1 MKKIK
6 NILFILLMFAITFF
20 AMPFERV
27 HAGIPPH
34 NNAYVT
40 IQGIEGEYVAAF
52 ASSGEFIYAHDDYE
66 AWLDQE
72 EATKTPYH
80 PIMEY
85 KDNEGYRW
93 IGEYFECNGKE
104 EISLRI
110 YFEEDFKVIIY
121 KDNQLYK
128 VSEKIEFYAYD
139 SYYKI
144 DLSSNDVIVKKSY
157 NYFGNILFLIFR
169 IVLILSVEIGLLF
182 LLKMYTKRN
191 FIVAL
196 VLNIIGQLFLNIHV
210 FINIYFDG
218 SSSGFWSLLIV
229 GLQIFI
235 VQFIAYQF
243 LLKKKHR
250 LLIILYPILASLAA
264 FLINYLFL

>member
-20 AMPFERV
+20 TMPFERV

-34 NNAYVT
+34 NNAFVT
-40 IQGIEGEYVAAF
+40 IEGIEGEYVAAF
-52 ASSGEFIYAHDDYE
+52 ASSGEFTYANDDYE
-66 AWLDQE
+66 SWLDQD
-72 EATKTPYH
+72 EATRTPYH

-93 IGEYFECNGKE
+93 IGEYFECDGKE

-110 YFEEDFKVIIY
+110 YFEGDFKVIIY

-144 DLSSNDVIVKKSY
+144 DLSSNDMVVKKSY

-191 FIVAL
+191 FIVTL
-196 VLNIIGQLFLNIHV
+196 ILNVIGQLFLNIYV
-210 FINIYFDG
+210 FISLYFNG
-218 SSSGFWSLLIV
+218 TSSGIFTLLLV
-229 GLQIFI
+229 GLQVFI

-250 LLIILYPILASLAA
+250 LLIILYPILASV
-264 FLINYLFL
+264 ISLFIIRFTI

>member
-1 MKKIK
+1 M
-6 NILFILLMFAITFF
+6 
-20 AMPFERV
+20 
-27 HAGIPPH
+27 
-34 NNAYVT
+34 
-40 IQGIEGEYVAAF
+40 
-52 ASSGEFIYAHDDYE
+52 ASADRLSTRSLH
-66 AWLDQE
+66 
-72 EATKTPYH
+72 
-80 PIMEY
+80 

-128 VSEKIEFYAYD
+128 VSDKLDFYSYD

-144 DLSSNDVIVKKSY
+144 DLSSNDMIVKNSY
-157 NYFGNILFLIFR
+157 NYFGNILLLIFR
-169 IVLILSVEIGLLF
+169 IVLVLSVEIGLLF

-191 FIVAL
+191 FIVTL
-196 VLNIIGQLFLNIHV
+196 ILNVIGQLFLNIYV
-210 FINIYFDG
+210 FISLYFNG
-218 SSSGFWSLLIV
+218 TSSGIFTLLLV
-229 GLQIFI
+229 GLQVFI

-250 LLIILYPILASLAA
+250 LLIILYPILASVISS
-264 FLINYLFL
+264 FIIFFTI

>member
-34 NNAYVT
+34 NNAHVT

-52 ASSGEFIYAHDDYE
+52 ASSGKFIYANDDYE
-66 AWLDQE
+66 AWLDKSE
-72 EATKTPYH
+72 EKRIPYN

-93 IGEYFECNGKE
+93 IGGYFECDGKE

-110 YFEEDFKVIIY
+110 YFEEDFKIIIY

-144 DLSSNDVIVKKSY
+144 DLSSNDIIVKESY
-157 NYFGNILFLIFR
+157 DYFGNILFLIFR

-191 FIVAL
+191 FIVTL
-196 VLNIIGQLFLNIHV
+196 ILNVIGQLFLNIYV
-210 FINIYFDG
+210 FISLYFNG
-218 SSSGFWSLLIV
+218 TSSGIFTLLLV

-264 FLINYLFL
+264 FLINYIML